1 MGSPAQL
8 RRRTCVR
15 SAVDVA
21 ARGDVIEPRCFRSL
35 FVLARRGESRK
46 RNLLPPGSLDHLVG
60 ACEKSRGEVNTDRL
74 RRHIIHRQLKLG
86 WLLDRQVGR
95 VGTAQDSDRLSRQEA
110 QHLGETWAVSEQPAL
125 FRGVRPLI
133 DGRQAQLGRA
143 ADNAAAIAVQER

>member
-1 MGSPAQL
+1 
-8 RRRTCVR
+8 
-15 SAVDVA
+15 VA
-21 ARGDVIEPRCFRSL
+21 GRGDVMEPRSFRSL

-95 VGTAQDSDRLSRQEA
+95 VGTEGRR
-110 QHLGETWAVSEQPAL
+110 V
-125 FRGVRPLI
+125 GVILDNR
-133 DGRQAQLGRA
+133 RLGRVSFTPV
-143 ADNAAAIAVQER
+143 DSVRSKMRGD